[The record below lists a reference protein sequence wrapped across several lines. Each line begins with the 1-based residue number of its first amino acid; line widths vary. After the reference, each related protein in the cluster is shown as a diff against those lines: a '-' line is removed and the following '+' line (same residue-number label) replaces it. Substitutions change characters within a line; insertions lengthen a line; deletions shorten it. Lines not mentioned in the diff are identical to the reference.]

1 MIGIA
6 GLGARIVAGRM
17 AMKRLREE
25 ELALWRSFVRLHASV
40 IRRIEQDL
48 ADDRLIPLTWYDVLV
63 ALYQAP
69 DHRLRMGE
77 LKERTVLTAS
87 GITRLVE
94 RLEQQGLVR
103 RERTEE
109 DRRSTYAVLTRDGK
123 RAFLQAW
130 PTYEKGIAD
139 YFVNMLNAEEQRII
153 RSAFERM
160 LAAHDAKGT
169 ASEPL

>member
-1 MIGIA
+1 
-6 GLGARIVAGRM
+6 
-17 AMKRLREE
+17 MKRLREE

-94 RLEQQGLVR
+94 RLEQQGV
-103 RERTEE
+103 
-109 DRRSTYAVLTRDGK
+109 G
-123 RAFLQAW
+123 
-130 PTYEKGIAD
+130 
-139 YFVNMLNAEEQRII
+139 NAEGGDQGC
-153 RSAFERM
+153 
-160 LAAHDAKGT
+160 AAEG
-169 ASEPL
+169 

>member
-1 MIGIA
+1 
-6 GLGARIVAGRM
+6 
-17 AMKRLREE
+17 MKRLREE

-48 ADDRLIPLTWYDVLV
+48 ADDRLIPFTWYDVLV
-63 ALYQAP
+63 ALYQSP
-69 DHRLRMGE
+69 NRRLRMGE

-103 RERTEE
+103 RERTDE
-109 DRRSTYAVLTRDGK
+109 DRRSTYAVLTREGK
-123 RAFLQAW
+123 RAFLKAW
-130 PTYEKGIAD
+130 PTYERGIAA
-139 YFVNMLNAEEQRII
+139 YFVSMLSDEERRVI

-169 ASEPL
+169 EAEPS

>member
-1 MIGIA
+1 
-6 GLGARIVAGRM
+6 
-17 AMKRLREE
+17 MKRLREE

-48 ADDRLIPLTWYDVLV
+48 ADGRLIPLTWYDVLV

-69 DHRLRMGE
+69 NHRLRMGE

-109 DRRSTYAVLTRDGK
+109 DRRSTYAVLTREGK
-123 RAFLQAW
+123 RAFLKAW
-130 PTYEKGIAD
+130 PTYERGIDA
-139 YFVNMLNAEEQRII
+139 YFVSLLGDGEQRVI

-160 LAAHDAKGT
+160 LEAHDASGRT
-169 ASEPL
+169 AEPL